1 MHEEMKNARHKYH
14 YAVRRCKKL
23 ADSVRAH
30 NLFEAAQQGDIDLL
44 KEMKKIQG
52 GKKQHAAC
60 PDNIDDAN
68 GSAQICDM
76 FKAVYEELYNSAG
89 SEEPM
94 NEIKEKLNSIIGQES
109 MSDVNKVTGS
119 VLKEACSRMK
129 PGKTDVSE
137 SFTSDILLHAPD
149 NLFECLAVI
158 FRSFLVHGNV
168 TLELLS
174 CAFLPLFKGGLKN
187 PNMSDSYRA
196 IAGSSQIL
204 KLLDNVILLLWGD
217 LLNSDSLQFGFKKGT
232 STTQCSWLVMEVASY
247 YLRQG
252 TPVIATLLDCS
263 KAFDKCQF
271 STLFTKLMEKG
282 MPPIVTRMQ
291 VCVYEEQR
299 GCVKWDGVRSSAFSI
314 VNGTR
319 QGSVLSPTLFSV
331 YLDDLLKQLRLMG
344 LGCHV
349 GGVWVGAA
357 GYADDLILLAPSRS
371 AMKQML
377 RVCEENAT

>member
-1 MHEEMKNARHKYH
+1 MLDVLIAMIETSHETIPMGGGSRRQWDPDKNCMVDSAIPGWRKEVEPLRQDSLFWHAIWQNCGMPNKGQMHEVMKNARHKYH

-60 PDNIDDAN
+60 PDNIDDTN

-89 SEEPM
+89 SEEAM

-119 VLKEACSRMK
+119 VVKEACSRMK

-252 TPVIATLLDCS
+252 TLSLL
-263 KAFDKCQF
+263 
-271 STLFTKLMEKG
+271 
-282 MPPIVTRMQ
+282 
-291 VCVYEEQR
+291 
-299 GCVKWDGVRSSAFSI
+299 
-314 VNGTR
+314 
-319 QGSVLSPTLFSV
+319 LS
-331 YLDDLLKQLRLMG
+331 
-344 LGCHV
+344 
-349 GGVWVGAA
+349 
-357 GYADDLILLAPSRS
+357 
-371 AMKQML
+371 
-377 RVCEENAT
+377 